1 MYCWSGLASG
11 NRYCITLERTTG
23 LVLLEEKDGV
33 SESSIDW
40 LNLGQLF
47 NFSNP
52 HHKGLSWEWPTLN
65 HKTKYYETISFQSSH
80 QRSVS
85 ILQITWSQAKKWV
98 ITHIFWER
106 ALTWAHQR
114 CHPPIMVNSLCSEC
128 KKMSSHCFEGSVGF
142 PWKLNLVL
150 SKLSTT
156 DWLK

>member
-11 NRYCITLERTTG
+11 NRFCITLERTTG

-106 ALTWAHQR
+106 ALTWAHQW
-114 CHPPIMVNSLCSEC
+114 
-128 KKMSSHCFEGSVGF
+128 KKMPPSHHGKLALYWVPKNVQSLLWRECGF
-142 PWKLNLVL
+142 
-150 SKLSTT
+150 SMETEFGAQ
-156 DWLK
+156 